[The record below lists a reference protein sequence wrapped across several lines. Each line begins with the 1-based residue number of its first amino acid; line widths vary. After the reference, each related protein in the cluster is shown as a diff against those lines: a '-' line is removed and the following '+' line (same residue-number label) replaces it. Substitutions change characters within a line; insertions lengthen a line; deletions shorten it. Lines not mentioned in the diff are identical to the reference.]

1 MNAQASASQV
11 IEALRKGLPPQRG
24 TSLYAVGH
32 ERLMQGVKQ
41 FHLGGISDKGII
53 RFISGSWGAGKTH
66 FFRLMRE
73 LAFEEGCLVSNVE
86 LSIDEAPLNKF
97 ERVLY
102 GILRNVNTPSHFHEN
117 AAAEAAPFGIVLRE
131 AMTFLASG
139 QHGTNLPVTHEVYTT
154 ACEKLMACS
163 AIDIDFRKIV
173 KKYWETYLPDAPDPV
188 AVSQARDEIL
198 QWFSGEGVKA
208 TYRKKYEISKMV
220 DRSNAKIILQSL
232 AAFIQLVGYKG
243 LVILF
248 DEAEMS
254 YSVMRKSALKD
265 AHNNLLHLINSVEG
279 LPGLFL
285 LYATTPDFYTD
296 PKHGIVIF
304 GALQTRIGKPEDKP
318 PRALDVVWNLDAIKF
333 ELAQYQEVGRKIRTV
348 YVLAYPEVTNRL
360 PTDER
365 IDAFVAELLE
375 MHPSLAQVKFWRVLT
390 AGTVRLLDDALEGEV
405 LTTKETYRGVME
417 VLRES

>member
-41 FHLGGISDKGII
+41 FHLGGIADKGII

-139 QHGTNLPVTHEVYTT
+139 QHGTALPVTYEVYTS

-198 QWFSGEGVKA
+198 QWFSGEGVKG
-208 TYRKKYEISKMV
+208 TYRKKYEVSKMV

-296 PKHGIVIF
+296 PKHGIVTF

-333 ELAQYQEVGRKIRTV
+333 ELAQYQEVGRKIRSV
-348 YVLAYPEVTNRL
+348 YGLAYPEVANRL

>member
-1 MNAQASASQV
+1 MNEQTSASQV

-41 FHLGGISDKGII
+41 FHLGGIADKGII

-73 LAFEEGCLVSNVE
+73 LAFDEGCLVSNVE
-86 LSIDEAPLNKF
+86 LSVDEAPLNKF

-117 AAAEAAPFGIVLRE
+117 AAASAAPFGIVLRE
-131 AMTFLASG
+131 AMSFLASG
-139 QHGTNLPVTHEVYTT
+139 QHGTALPVTHEVYAT
-154 ACEKLMACS
+154 ACEKLMACT

-173 KKYWETYLPDAPDPV
+173 KQYWETYLPDSPDPV

-198 QWFSGEGVKA
+198 QWFSGEGA
-208 TYRKKYEISKMV
+208 RTTYRKKYDVSKMV
-220 DRSNAKIILQSL
+220 DRSNAKIILLSL

-304 GALQTRIGKPEDKP
+304 GALQTRIGKPEDKS

-333 ELAQYQEVGRKIRTV
+333 ELAQYQEVGRKIRRV
-348 YVLAYPEVTNRL
+348 YALAYPEVAHRL
-360 PTDER
+360 PTDELV
-365 IDAFVAELLE
+365 DAFVADLLE
-375 MHPSLAQVKFWRVLT
+375 MHPSLAQVRFWRVLT